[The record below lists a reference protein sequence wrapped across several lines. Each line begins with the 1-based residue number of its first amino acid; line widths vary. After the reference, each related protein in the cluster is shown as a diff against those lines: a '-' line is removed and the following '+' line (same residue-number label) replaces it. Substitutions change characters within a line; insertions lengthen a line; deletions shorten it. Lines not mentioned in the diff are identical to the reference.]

1 MQSVIALVCMQSVI
15 ALWSTTYAY
24 CIICK
29 TLYRC
34 YYEPQ
39 RHPLPGTGL
48 RMGLNSLHVHAL
60 SSSQA
65 ARPEQP
71 SRSTVLRASLLL
83 QFARRTPPASGRPVQ
98 ENFVIAMGPSAK
110 LRTGASIPAIGL
122 GVFLAKSGK
131 ETYSAVLN
139 SLKIG
144 YRHIDTARMYG
155 NEADVG
161 KAIKASGLSRDQVFV
176 TSKLYDIDWGYEAAT
191 SAINKSLK
199 SLDTDYIDL
208 MLMHHPG
215 SRQGRKE
222 TWQAL
227 EAAHKKVLCRSW
239 LLAGTSCR
247 EYTALVQLCRC
258 TSTDCLGL

>member
-1 MQSVIALVCMQSVI
+1 
-15 ALWSTTYAY
+15 
-24 CIICK
+24 
-29 TLYRC
+29 
-34 YYEPQ
+34 
-39 RHPLPGTGL
+39 
-48 RMGLNSLHVHAL
+48 MGLCSLHVHAL

-65 ARPEQP
+65 ARPQQP

-83 QFARRTPPASGRPVQ
+83 LFARRTPQASSQPIKQGV
-98 ENFVIAMGPSAK
+98 VIAMGSSAK

-122 GVFLAKSGK
+122 GVFLAKSGT

-155 NEADVG
+155 NETDVG
-161 KAIKASGLSRDQVFV
+161 RAIKASGVSRDQVFV

-215 SRQGRKE
+215 SQQGRRE

-227 EAAHKKVLCRSW
+227 EAAHKKVLVSFLVACRSK
-239 LLAGTSCR
+239 LLKGYSPCCRYAGADQSNCL
-247 EYTALVQLCRC
+247 AL
-258 TSTDCLGL
+258 